1 MKKLISISVMM
12 LFVISLITCS
22 ADNKTAKQ
30 AKTTIR
36 PTAKVE
42 VYYFH
47 YTRRCM
53 TCNAVEKES
62 KAAIA
67 ALYPVQFKKGLITFK
82 SVNLDEK
89 GSEVLA
95 KKCQAEGQAL
105 LIISGSKR
113 QDLTDKGFM
122 YAINSPEKLKAELK
136 KAIDPLL

>member
-1 MKKLISISVMM
+1 MQKLFSMSLM
-12 LFVISLITCS
+12 LLFAVTLITCA
-22 ADNKTAKQ
+22 ADNKPAKQ
-30 AKTTIR
+30 AIASVS
-36 PTAKVE
+36 PSAKIE

-62 KAAIA
+62 KAAIS

-89 GSEVLA
+89 GSEVIA